1 MICAEDDDVP
11 RRDDD
16 DEDEDEDEDEEDDDD
31 DDDADDD
38 AAAEAN
44 GPRRDLKVL
53 GVAVRFGGGDGNCV
67 GDFGSLPDILDFLTV
82 FLLFVRL
89 ASVESML
96 ALRLLLRR
104 PVFFVSVAI

>member
-1 MICAEDDDVP
+1 VICAEDDDVP

-44 GPRRDLKVL
+44 GPRRDFKVL
-53 GVAVRFGGGDGNCV
+53 GVAGRFGGGDGNRV
-67 GDFGSLPDILDFLTV
+67 RDFGSLPDFLDFLTV
-82 FLLFVRL
+82 FLLFRCS
-89 ASVESML
+89 SVDSML